1 MKKCLKW
8 IRNSFIAS
16 IIFISFSVLSF
27 DDLTIYTEEFP
38 PYNFTENGKLRGI
51 TVELLLEATKRI
63 GKPIQAD
70 DIKVHPWARSYRRV
84 QVEPNTMLFSM
95 AHIPSREKLFKW
107 VGPIGQTRVVLLAKK
122 SRKIDISVPS
132 QLLDYKIGTIRDDV
146 AQKLV
151 EQNGVDAETIEHTS
165 TTKSLAK
172 MLDLGRID
180 LWAYEENAA
189 LWVMEQSGLDSRD
202 FESVYV
208 LMELDMYFALN
219 RGTEQSTVDELQ
231 KAVEEVMKVKTD
243 TGRSDFQD
251 IFSHYLPEGS

>member
-1 MKKCLKW
+1 MRSCFKW
-8 IRNSFIAS
+8 VRDGLLGTAVL
-16 IIFISFSVLSF
+16 ISFSVLSF
-27 DDLTIYTEEFP
+27 NDLTIYTEEFP
-38 PYNFTENGKLRGI
+38 PYNFTENGELRGI
-51 TVELLLEATKRI
+51 TVDLLLEATKRV
-63 GKPIQAD
+63 GKPIEAD

-122 SRKIDISVPS
+122 NRGINISEPS
-132 QLLDYKIGTIRDDV
+132 QLLNYKIGTIRDDV

-151 EQNGVDAETIEHTS
+151 EQSGVDAETIEHTS
-165 TTKSLAK
+165 TTTSLAK

-202 FESVYV
+202 FEPVYV

-231 KAVEEVMKVKTD
+231 KAIEDVMRIKVD

-251 IFSHYLPEGS
+251 IFAHYLPEGS